1 MDMFNKKLKNR
12 VITLFFL
19 LFTIL
24 LPLILNLPLQFFSSR
39 TKDKFD
45 SEIDNP
51 QSPFLSLN
59 NPNGANY
66 FSFYKNITIDY
77 TKVAGS
83 GNLSD
88 FPFLLSILD
97 SDLHDDAQTDGD
109 DIAFAIANSWL
120 DHEIELFDPTYSPTE
135 AQLIAWIRIP
145 SLSTS
150 VNTVVSMYYG
160 NSTMNSRQ
168 NPVSVWNNDYKA
180 IWHMSDDPS
189 GTIND
194 STSNDN
200 DGTTFGGLDS
210 SDQVSSKIGGGI
222 SLDGINDYILI
233 PHSPSI
239 DITGNQITLEAWI
252 NLAQVPHQ
260 YDAPVMV
267 KAPSDNNERYMLG
280 VDGGTSPARVNQR
293 ITASISGYRRYDIP
307 IAPTPGMLYQDSWTH
322 ISVVYDGTL
331 GVSERFFVY
340 INGAPISAQYAAGT
354 ILSTSGNLNIGRRI
368 STSRWLYGIIDELR
382 ISSVAR
388 SDNWFTTQFNNQN
401 DPSNF
406 YSIGLEQDI
415 FHQAQIYAIDLYGKV
430 IPNAN
435 ISMYSNANLVQSGI
449 TTSDGSVLFTNITQA
464 EYNFTVE
471 IISDIGN
478 HSEIVNKTT
487 LLIDNTLPIIYLECN
502 VSTNLFTITDV
513 DGAPVDSGW
522 VLVGNSTDTIQ
533 KCSVDI
539 NGSATFQWLNITPYQ
554 YNYSVYY
561 QDDNYYPNIIELASG
576 NITTPNSSIFMQSY
590 LTTVDFT
597 ILSHSPVETV
607 SGAKIKLRVNNT
619 SGPSIVNLTTDQY
632 GNATLRWLNSTGI
645 NGNYSLQ
652 IEFFGAEK
660 LFNTTAG
667 AIPTVDELS
676 FIVKNKSV
684 YEFRIDINLL
694 DFETELISLN
704 PTLNIAIEWGSR
716 LKLRALFNVTKAI
729 GYEGLLGPK
738 DADLMSY
745 QVSLG
750 GIPISSGEILKEEIN
765 EGRHS
770 TFIETTGLESDTSYL
785 IRILAQKSGYTIP
798 SDLILQLN
806 IFRNNLELNQSE
818 NDDSIQSIYWADN
831 INMSVKPYGK
841 KSETFTVKNNIFKNI
856 DDEFDFSIPDI
867 DHSWNLS
874 EITFNIYNISWNAD
888 AFDINIS
895 ILDPYGSFYIFH
907 PGNHPGWD
915 FLLGQWTGIT
925 LNLDKKS
932 PLNNN
937 NFKYTIGGTFDNT
950 VDIIADSLL
959 IRDSI
964 NIQYSKFNVTNEI
977 SVLTENE
984 GWAIKNITFEISN
997 CFETSTWD
1005 PANLTILS
1013 NLNISTI
1020 EGSKYSLDFGDEN
1033 GMGILIIDDQIINP
1047 LNNQFLFAI
1056 ESYTNITFNVR
1067 IKVEYIQEF
1076 YQDLHLE
1083 TFTISKVKEN
1093 IINGG
1098 IFEIGISEIGW
1109 IEAQESATLWVRGIN
1124 NGSADFLPSE
1134 VGMNMTIGG
1143 IPYTISD
1150 AALGEGTV
1158 SLINFNKNEIFQA
1171 FIETAQSVNFTLSY
1185 TITYSRQISYEIEGS
1200 VSYLIQEKQTIS
1212 GNVQYYDTLRYYIQ
1226 AIDTSLINAAEYTII
1241 FSISKDHYVSASKDL
1256 KLIVLNRLTLINGEA
1271 TLYRSLENIYIND
1284 AVNFTFFYTDAITGE
1299 NITNIKTSL
1308 FIWEKY
1314 DTEGSVIDSGQGTL
1328 NVNTND
1334 SYNLDF
1340 TTENKTIGDYLLI
1353 ATLEKDNY
1361 EYKNSM
1367 ILLTIN
1373 KREVDYILGNNFK
1386 DKQASVVQGKDIPIM
1401 IYLTDP
1407 TKNDNPLINATI
1419 SLIIGGAEYEI
1430 KELGNGTYRAY
1441 YETSSINA
1449 FFTSTTLR
1457 GVINISKEDYIS
1469 EEFSIIIV
1477 VEMQEIFPGIP
1488 TFYFLLIISAVIAVA
1503 ASIVGY
1509 RVYKY
1514 AKIPTFV
1521 KKVRAMKKAI
1531 EGKKSISESLLY
1543 RTKNAFIAERVKDK
1557 WKDIELSVENVLGIK
1572 SITEKKVSKVE
1583 RRISEVVD
1591 RRNIQPIGLIL
1602 MKWDERI
1609 GTEIIANYPEETTVS
1624 EKTLMQIYSTH
1635 EYSGDKG
1642 IITLT
1647 SGSLNIISYYT
1658 GPEKGYYL
1666 VLLLN
1671 IDDDPDVYEGGM
1683 ADILRVLL
1691 DNIDDDS
1698 YLELIPSLFQRL
1710 SVYPSLSDEE
1720 ILSLSYHD
1728 EMKRMI
1734 IENLRDVGAITKSE
1748 LMIWLRDKYVEGFI
1762 DIEATLLEL
1771 LKRDIVKQVSIKGFP
1786 SDLIFLTNDFFML
1799 RVPPVKLFE
1808 DPAGRGLPT
1817 QFIKEYRAEIKKFF
1831 QNYHPTVEDNLK
1843 IIEILINPQ
1852 AYEIVRLLRTSIV
1865 TLQDL
1870 EKLKKKG
1877 IADASSILKLLWDNQ
1892 MVKIFRDENNI
1903 DYYAL
1908 LSDFYMD
1915 LIFPKYLLT
1924 VIKTAYEQ
1932 KSHPNKVLTEYLK
1945 SLEDTY
1951 FDLKSHEKS

>member
-1 MDMFNKKLKNR
+1 METHARKFKIRAKM
-12 VITLFFL
+12 LFIL
-19 LFTIL
+19 LFPIL
-24 LPLILNLPLQFFSSR
+24 LPLILNLPLQFFSNGPN
-39 TKDKFD
+39 DKFNYDID
-45 SEIDNP
+45 SP
-51 QSPFLSLN
+51 QSPPLSSG
-59 NPNGANY
+59 NPIGANY
-66 FSFYKNITIDY
+66 FSFYKNITIDH

-83 GNLSD
+83 GSHTD
-88 FPFLLSILD
+88 FPFLLSLID
-97 SDLHDDAQTDGD
+97 SDLHDDVQPDGN
-109 DIAFAIANSWL
+109 DIAFAMGGLWL
-120 DHEIELFDPTYSPTE
+120 DHEIELFNPTYSATE
-135 AQLIAWIRIP
+135 AHLIAWIRIP

-150 VNTVVSMYYG
+150 VDTVISIYYG

-168 NPVSVWNNDYKA
+168 NPISVWNNDYKA
-180 IWHMSDDPS
+180 IWHMSDNPS
-189 GTIND
+189 GTIYD

-200 DGTTFGGLDS
+200 DGTTFGGMDS

-233 PHSPSI
+233 PHSSSI

-252 NLAQVPHQ
+252 NLGQVPPQH
-260 YDAPVMV
+260 DAPVIV

-280 VDGGTSPARVNQR
+280 VDGGENPSLVNQR
-293 ITASISGYRRYDIP
+293 ITASISGYRRYDV
-307 IAPTPGMLYQDSWTH
+307 GRLYQDTWTH
-322 ISVVYDGTL
+322 ISAVYDGTL
-331 GVSERFFVY
+331 DGSNKFFVY
-340 INGAPISAQYAAGT
+340 IDGALISAQYAAGT

-388 SDNWFTTQFNNQN
+388 SDDWFTTQFNNHN
-401 DPSNF
+401 DPFNF
-406 YSIGLEQDI
+406 YSVGSEQAI
-415 FHQAQIYAIDLYGKV
+415 FHQAQIYAVDLYGNV
-430 IPNAN
+430 VPNAN
-435 ISMYSNANLVQSGI
+435 ISMYKNTNLVQSGV

-464 EYNFTVE
+464 EYNFTVK
-471 IISDIGN
+471 ITSDIGN

-487 LLIDNTLPIIYLECN
+487 ILIDNNALQIIYLECN
-502 VSTNLFTITDV
+502 VSTNLFTIIDV
-513 DGAPVDSGW
+513 DGAPVGSGW
-522 VLVGNSTDTIQ
+522 VLVGNSTDIIQ
-533 KCSVDI
+533 KCLVDN
-539 NGSATFQWLNITPYQ
+539 NGKAIFQWLNTTPYQ

-561 QDDNYYPNIIELASG
+561 QDDNFNPNIIKLGSG
-576 NITTPNSSIFMQSY
+576 GITTPNSSILVQSY
-590 LTTVDFT
+590 LTTVNFT
-597 ILSHSPVETV
+597 IFSYSTVEAV
-607 SGAKIKLRVNNT
+607 SGAKIKLRINNT
-619 SGPSIVNLTTDQY
+619 SGLSIVNLTTDQN
-632 GNATLRWLNSTGI
+632 GSVTLRWLNSTGI
-645 NGNYSLQ
+645 SGNYSLQ
-652 IEFFGAEK
+652 IEFFGENK
-660 LFNTTAG
+660 DFNTTAG
-667 AIPTVDELS
+667 GIPIVDDIS
-676 FIVKNKSV
+676 FSVKNKIA
-684 YEFRIDINLL
+684 YDFRISLNLL
-694 DFETELISLN
+694 NFETELISLN
-704 PTLNIAIEWGSR
+704 PTDSIAIEWGSR
-716 LKLRALFNVTKAI
+716 LKLRTLFNVTKAI
-729 GYEGLLGPK
+729 GFEGLLGPI
-738 DADLMSY
+738 DADLMLY
-745 QVSLG
+745 KVSLG

-770 TFIETTGLESDTSYL
+770 TFIETTGFESDTSYL
-785 IRILAQKSGYTIP
+785 IRISAQKSGYTIP

-818 NDDSIQSIYWADN
+818 NDESIQSVYWADN

-841 KSETFTVKNNIFKNI
+841 KSETITVKNNIFKNI
-856 DDEFDFSIPDI
+856 NNEFEFSIPDI
-867 DHSWNLS
+867 DHGWNLS
-874 EITFNIYNISWNAD
+874 EITFNIYNISWNVGAP
-888 AFDINIS
+888 DINIT

-915 FLLGQWTGIT
+915 FLLEQWTGIT

-950 VDIIADSLL
+950 VDIIAEALL

-977 SVLTENE
+977 VVLTENE
-984 GWAIKNITFEISN
+984 GWAIKNITFEVLN
-997 CFETSTWD
+997 CLEMSTWD

-1013 NLNISTI
+1013 NLNISTS
-1020 EGSKYSLDFGDEN
+1020 EGSKYSLDFGDAN
-1033 GMGILIIDDQIINP
+1033 GLGILIIDDQIINP
-1047 LNNQFLFAI
+1047 LNDQFLFVI
-1056 ESYTNITFNVR
+1056 ESYTNITFDVK

-1076 YQDLHLE
+1076 YKSLHLE
-1083 TFTISKVKEN
+1083 TFTVSKVKEN

-1109 IEAQESATLWVRGIN
+1109 VEVQESATLWVRGIN
-1124 NGSADFLPSE
+1124 NGSADFLPSD

-1158 SLINFNKNEIFQA
+1158 SLLSFNKNEIFQA

-1185 TITYSRQISYEIEGS
+1185 TITYSRQIFYEVEGS
-1200 VSYLIQEKQTIS
+1200 VSYLIQEKPTIS

-1226 AIDTSLINAAEYTII
+1226 TIDTSLIDAAEYTITFRI
-1241 FSISKDHYVSASKDL
+1241 YKDHYVSASKDL
-1256 KLIVLNRLTLINGEA
+1256 KLIVLNRLTLINGET

-1284 AVNFTFFYTDAITGE
+1284 AINFTFFYTDAITGE
-1299 NITNIKTSL
+1299 NITNIKISL

-1314 DTEGSVIDSGQGTL
+1314 DTKGNVIDSGQGTL
-1328 NVNTND
+1328 NVKADN
-1334 SYNLDF
+1334 SYILDL
-1340 TTENKTIGDYLLI
+1340 TTENKTTGEYLLI

-1361 EYKNSM
+1361 EYKNAM

-1373 KREVDYILGNNFK
+1373 KREVDYILGNNFRN
-1386 DKQASVVQGKDIPIM
+1386 KQSSAVQGNFIPI
-1401 IYLTDP
+1401 IISLTDP
-1407 TKNDNPLINATI
+1407 TKGDIPLINATI
-1419 SLIIGGAEYEI
+1419 FLTIGGVEYEI
-1430 KELGNGTYRAY
+1430 EGLGDGTYRFDY
-1441 YETSSINA
+1441 QTSNINA

-1488 TFYFLLIISAVIAVA
+1488 AFYFLLIISAVIAFT

-1514 AKIPTFV
+1514 AKVPTFV
-1521 KKVRAMKKAI
+1521 KRVRAMKKAI
-1531 EGKKSISESLLY
+1531 EGDNSISESLLY

-1557 WKDIELSVENVLGIK
+1557 WKYIELSLENVLGIK
-1572 SITEKKVSKVE
+1572 SIKEKKGSKIK
-1583 RRISEVVD
+1583 RRISETVD
-1591 RRNIQPIGLIL
+1591 RRNIKPIGLIL

-1609 GTEIIANYPEETTVS
+1609 GTEIMAKHPEEATVS
-1624 EKTLMQIYSTH
+1624 EKTLMQIYGTH
-1635 EYSGDKG
+1635 EYSSDKG

-1691 DNIDDDS
+1691 DNIDDGT
-1698 YLELIPSLFQRL
+1698 YIQLMPSLFQRL
-1710 SVYPSLSDEE
+1710 SIYPSLSDEE

-1748 LMIWLRDKYVEGFI
+1748 LMIWLKDKYVEGFF

-1771 LKRDIVKQVSIKGFP
+1771 LKRDIVKLVSVKGIP
-1786 SDLIFLTNDFFML
+1786 SELIFLTNDFFML
-1799 RVPPVKLFE
+1799 RVPPVKLLE
-1808 DPAGRGLPT
+1808 NPVSRGLPT
-1817 QFIKEYRAEIKKFF
+1817 QFVKEYRAEIKKFF
-1831 QNYHPTVEDNLK
+1831 QNYRPTAEDNLR
-1843 IIEILINPQ
+1843 IIELLIKPQ
-1852 AYEIVRLLRTSIV
+1852 AYETVRLLRTSIV

-1877 IADASSILKLLWDNQ
+1877 VVDANIILQLLWNNQ
-1892 MVKIFRDENNI
+1892 MVRVFIDKNNI
-1903 DYYAL
+1903 KYYAL
-1908 LSDFYMD
+1908 LTDFYMD

-1932 KSHPNKVLTEYLK
+1932 KSQPNKVLIEYLK

-1951 FDLKSHEKS
+1951 FDLKSQEKS

>member
-1 MDMFNKKLKNR
+1 MNKFNEKCKNR
-12 VITLFFL
+12 AKILLIL
-19 LFTIL
+19 LFTIIFPL
-24 LPLILNLPLQFFSSR
+24 LLNLPVQYSSNGETNKLGYKDDNLQNLHLSS
-39 TKDKFD
+39 
-45 SEIDNP
+45 
-51 QSPFLSLN
+51 N
-59 NPNGANY
+59 NPPDVNY
-66 FSFYKNITIDY
+66 FSFYKNITIDH

-83 GNLSD
+83 GSLND

-97 SDLHDDAQTDGD
+97 SDLQDDAKLNGD
-109 DIAFAIANSWL
+109 DIAFSIGNVWL
-120 DHEIELFDPTYSPTE
+120 DHEIELFDPIYSLTE
-135 AQLIAWIRIP
+135 AQLIAWLRIP

-150 VNTVVSMYYG
+150 VDTVVSMYYG

-168 NPVSVWNNDYKA
+168 NPISVWDNDYKA
-180 IWHMSDDPS
+180 IWHMSDNPTN
-189 GTIND
+189 TIYD

-200 DGTTFGGLDS
+200 DGTTYGGMDS

-222 SLDGINDYILI
+222 SLDGTNDYILI
-233 PHSPSI
+233 PHSSSI
-239 DITGNQITLEAWI
+239 DITGYQITLEAWI
-252 NLAQVPHQ
+252 NLAQVPAQ
-260 YDAPVMV
+260 ADAAVMV
-267 KAPSDNNERYMLG
+267 KAPSDNVERYMLG
-280 VDGGTSPARVNQR
+280 IDGGVSPSRVNQR
-293 ITASISGYRRYDIP
+293 ISTSISGYRRYDV
-307 IAPTPGMLYQDSWTH
+307 GSLYQNSWTH
-322 ISVVYDGTL
+322 ICAVYDGTL
-331 GVSERFFVY
+331 EDSNRFFVY
-340 INGAPISAQYAAGT
+340 INGALISARYAAGT
-354 ILSTSGNLNIGRRI
+354 ILTTSGDLNIGRRM
-368 STSRWLYGIIDELR
+368 STSRWLYGIVDELR

-388 SDNWFTTQFNNQN
+388 SDNWFTTQFNNQD
-401 DPSNF
+401 DPTNF
-406 YSIGLEQDI
+406 FSVGLEQNI
-415 FHQAQIYAIDLYGKV
+415 YHQAQIFAVDLYGNAV
-430 IPNAN
+430 PNAN
-435 ISMYSNANLVQSGI
+435 ISMYSITNLVQSGI
-449 TTSDGSVLFTNITQA
+449 TTLDGSVLFTNITQA

-471 IISDIGN
+471 ITSDIGN
-478 HSEIVNKTT
+478 HSEIVNETT
-487 LLIDNTLPIIYLECN
+487 ILINNALPMIYLECN
-502 VSTNLFTITDV
+502 VSTNLFAITDV

-522 VLVGNSTDTIQ
+522 ILVGNSTDNIQ
-533 KCSVDI
+533 KGLVDN
-539 NGSATFQWLNITPYQ
+539 NGKATFQWLNTTPYQ

-561 QDDNYYPNIIELASG
+561 QDDNYNPNIIKLASG
-576 NITTPNSSIFMQSY
+576 DITTPNSSILVQSN
-590 LTTVDFT
+590 LTTVNFT

-607 SGAKIKLRVNNT
+607 SGAKIKLRVNNI

-660 LFNTTAG
+660 LFNITAG

-676 FIVKNKSV
+676 FSVKNKSA

-738 DADLMSY
+738 DADLMLY

-770 TFIETTGLESDTSYL
+770 TFIDTTGLESDTSYL
-785 IRILAQKSGYTIP
+785 IRISAQKSGYTIP

-841 KSETFTVKNNIFKNI
+841 KSETLTVKNNIFKNI

-867 DHSWNLS
+867 DQSWNLS
-874 EITFNIYNISWNAD
+874 EITFNIYNISWNVA
-888 AFDINIS
+888 AFDINIT

-907 PGNHPGWD
+907 PGNHPGGD

-925 LNLDKKS
+925 LKLDKKS
-932 PLNNN
+932 LLNDN

-950 VDIIADSLL
+950 VDIIVEALL

-977 SVLTENE
+977 AVLAENE
-984 GWAIKNITFEISN
+984 GWAIKNITFEISDS
-997 CFETSTWD
+997 FETLTWD

-1013 NLNISTI
+1013 NLNISTV
-1020 EGSKYSLDFGDEN
+1020 EGSKYSLDFGDAA
-1033 GMGILIIDDQIINP
+1033 GTGILIIDDQIINP
-1047 LNNQFLFAI
+1047 LNNQFLFTI

-1098 IFEIGISEIGW
+1098 IFEIGISETGW

-1124 NGSADFLPSE
+1124 NGSADFLPSD

-1200 VSYLIQEKQTIS
+1200 VSYLIQEKPTIS
-1212 GNVQYYDTLRYYIQ
+1212 GNVQYYETLRYYIQ
-1226 AIDTSLINAAEYTII
+1226 TIDTSLINAAEYTII
-1241 FSISKDHYVSASKDL
+1241 FSITKDHYVFASKDL
-1256 KLIVLNRLTLINGEA
+1256 KLIVLNRLTLINGET
-1271 TLYRSLENIYIND
+1271 TLYRSLEDIYIND
-1284 AVNFTFFYTDAITGE
+1284 AKNFTFFYTDAFTGE
-1299 NITNIKTSL
+1299 NITNLKTSL

-1314 DTEGSVIDSGQGTL
+1314 DSEGIVIESGQGTL
-1328 NVNTND
+1328 NFNTNN
-1334 SYNLDF
+1334 SYDLDF
-1340 TTENKTIGDYLLI
+1340 TTENKTVGDYLLI

-1373 KREVDYILGNNFK
+1373 KREVDYLLGDNFK
-1386 DKQASVVQGKDIPIM
+1386 DKQASIVQGKTIPLM
-1401 IYLTDP
+1401 VYLTDP
-1407 TKNDNPLINATI
+1407 TKEDTPLINANI
-1419 SLIIGGAEYEI
+1419 SLTIGGREYKIE
-1430 KELGNGTYRAY
+1430 ELGNGTYRLDY
-1441 YETSSINA
+1441 QTSDITA

-1457 GVINISKEDYIS
+1457 GVINISKENYFS

-1488 TFYFLLIISAVIAVA
+1488 TFYFLLIISAVIAVT

-1531 EGKKSISESLLY
+1531 EGDKSISESLLY
-1543 RTKNAFIAERVKDK
+1543 RNKNSFIGERVKGK
-1557 WKDIELSVENVLGIK
+1557 WEDIGLSVENVLGIK
-1572 SITEKKVSKVE
+1572 SIQEKKVE
-1583 RRISEVVD
+1583 RRISETVD
-1591 RRNIQPIGLIL
+1591 RRTIKPIGLVL

-1609 GTEIIANYPEETTVS
+1609 GTEILAKYPEETTVS

-1635 EYSGDKG
+1635 EYSGEKG

-1647 SGSLNIISYYT
+1647 SGLLNIISYYT

-1671 IDDDPDVYEGGM
+1671 MDDDPDVYEGGM

-1698 YLELIPSLFQRL
+1698 YIQLMPSLFQRL

-1720 ILSLSYHD
+1720 ILSVHYQD
-1728 EMKRMI
+1728 EIKRMI

-1771 LKRDIVKQVSIKGFP
+1771 LKRDIVKQVSVKGIP
-1786 SDLIFLTNDFFML
+1786 SELIFLTNDFFML
-1799 RVPPVKLFE
+1799 RVPPVKLYK
-1808 DPAGRGLPT
+1808 DPAAKGLPT
-1817 QFIKEYRAEIKKFF
+1817 QFLKEYKTEIKKFF
-1831 QNYHPTVEDNLK
+1831 QNYKPTAEDNLR

-1852 AYEIVRLLRTSIV
+1852 AYEIIRLLRTSIV

-1877 IADASSILKLLWDNQ
+1877 VEDAYSILKLLWDNQ
-1892 MVKIFRDENNI
+1892 MVKVFKDENNVE
-1903 DYYAL
+1903 YYAL
-1908 LSDFYMD
+1908 LSDFYLD

-1924 VIKTAYEQ
+1924 VIKTAYDQ
-1932 KSHPNKVLTEYLK
+1932 KSQSNKVLTEYLK

-1951 FDLKSHEKS
+1951 FDLKSREKS

>member
-1 MDMFNKKLKNR
+1 MEKITKKFKNR
-12 VITLFFL
+12 VKTLFIL
-19 LFTIL
+19 LFTIIF
-24 LPLILNLPLQFFSSR
+24 PLILNLQLHFFSNG

-45 SEIDNP
+45 FNIDNP
-51 QSPFLSLN
+51 QYPLLSSNSPI
-59 NPNGANY
+59 GANY
-66 FSFYKNITIDY
+66 FSFYKNITIDH

-83 GNLSD
+83 GSLTD
-88 FPFLLSILD
+88 FPLLLSILD
-97 SDLHDDAQTDGD
+97 SDLQDNVQPDGD
-109 DIAFAIANSWL
+109 DIAFAIANIWL
-120 DHEIELFDPTYSPTE
+120 DHEIELFNPTYSPNE

-150 VNTVVSMYYG
+150 VDTVVSMYYG

-168 NPVSVWNNDYKA
+168 NPISVWDNDYKA
-180 IWHMSDDPS
+180 IWHMSDNPS

-200 DGTTFGGLDS
+200 DGTTFGGMDS

-233 PHSPSI
+233 PHSSSI
-239 DITGNQITLEAWI
+239 DITGSQITLEAWI
-252 NLAQVPHQ
+252 NLAQVPPQ
-260 YDAPVMV
+260 YDAPVIV

-293 ITASISGYRRYDIP
+293 ITASISGYRRYDVP
-307 IAPTPGMLYQDSWTH
+307 TAPTPGMLYQDSWAY
-322 ISVVYDGTL
+322 ICAVYDGTL
-331 GVSERFFVY
+331 EVSNRFFVY
-340 INGAPISAQYAAGT
+340 INGALISARYAAGT

-368 STSRWLYGIIDELR
+368 SSSRWLYGIIDELR

-388 SDNWFTTQFNNQN
+388 SDNWLTTQFNNQN

-406 YSIGLEQDI
+406 YSVGLEQDI
-415 FHQAQIYAIDLYGKV
+415 FIQAQIYTIDLYGNV

-435 ISMYSNANLVQSGI
+435 ISMYSNFNLVQNGV

-471 IISDIGN
+471 ITSDIGN

-487 LLIDNTLPIIYLECN
+487 IFIDATLQTIYLECN

-533 KCSVDI
+533 KGLVDN
-539 NGSATFQWLNITPYQ
+539 NGKAIFQWLNTTPYQ

-561 QDDNYYPNIIELASG
+561 QDDNYNPNIIKLTSG
-576 NITTPNSSIFMQSY
+576 NITTPNSSILIQSY
-590 LTTVDFT
+590 LTTVNFT

-645 NGNYSLQ
+645 NGNFSLQ
-652 IEFFGAEK
+652 IEFFGENK
-660 LFNTTAG
+660 DFNITAG

-676 FIVKNKSV
+676 FSVKNKSA
-684 YEFRIDINLL
+684 YEFRIEINLL

-738 DADLMSY
+738 DADLMLY
-745 QVSLG
+745 NVLLG

-785 IRILAQKSGYTIP
+785 IRISAQKSGYTIP

-818 NDDSIQSIYWADN
+818 NDDYIQSVYWADN

-841 KSETFTVKNNIFKNI
+841 KSETLTVKNNIFKNI

-874 EITFNIYNISWNAD
+874 EITFNIYNISWNA
-888 AFDINIS
+888 AEPAINIT
-895 ILDPYGSFYIFH
+895 ILDPYGSYYIFH
-907 PGNHPGWD
+907 TGNHPGWD

-950 VDIIADSLL
+950 VDIIAEALL

-964 NIQYSKFNVTNEI
+964 NIQYSKFNVTNKI
-977 SVLTENE
+977 AVLTENE
-984 GWAIKNITFEISN
+984 GWAIKNITFEILN
-997 CFETSTWD
+997 GLETSTWD

-1020 EGSKYSLDFGDEN
+1020 EGSKYSLDFGDAN

-1056 ESYTNITFNVR
+1056 ESYTNITFNLR

-1124 NGSADFLPSE
+1124 NGSADFLPSD
-1134 VGMNMTIGG
+1134 VGMNLTIGG

-1200 VSYLIQEKQTIS
+1200 VSYLIQEKQTIF

-1226 AIDTSLINAAEYTII
+1226 VIDTSLIDAAEYTVR
-1241 FSISKDHYVSASKDL
+1241 FSISKDHYVSAFKDL
-1256 KLIVLNRLTLINGEA
+1256 RLIVLNRLTLINGEA
-1271 TLYRSLENIYIND
+1271 ALYRSLENIYIND

-1299 NITNIKTSL
+1299 NITNIKISL

-1314 DTEGSVIDSGQGTL
+1314 DTEGNVIDNGQGAL
-1328 NVNTND
+1328 NVKADN
-1334 SYNLDF
+1334 SYILDF
-1340 TTENKTIGDYLLI
+1340 TTENRTIGDYLLI

-1373 KREVDYILGNNFK
+1373 KRGLDYILGDNFK
-1386 DKQASVVQGKDIPIM
+1386 DKQASVVQGNAMLINIT
-1401 IYLTDP
+1401 LTDP
-1407 TKNDNPLINATI
+1407 TKRAIPLINATI
-1419 SLIIGGAEYEI
+1419 SLTIGGVKYEI
-1430 KELGNGTYRAY
+1430 EEGDNGTYGFY
-1441 YETSSINA
+1441 FQTSNINA
-1449 FFTSTTLR
+1449 FLTSTTLR

-1477 VEMQEIFPGIP
+1477 VEMQEIFPGFP
-1488 TFYFLLIISAVIAVA
+1488 TFYFLLVVSAIIAVT

-1521 KKVRAMKKAI
+1521 KRVRAMKKAI
-1531 EGKKSISESLLY
+1531 EGDKSISESLLY
-1543 RTKNAFIAERVKDK
+1543 RTKNAFIGERVKDK
-1557 WKDIELSVENVLGIK
+1557 WEDIGLSVENVLGIK
-1572 SITEKKVSKVE
+1572 SIKEKKVSKIE
-1583 RRISEVVD
+1583 KRISETVY
-1591 RRNIQPIGLIL
+1591 RRKIQPIGLII

-1609 GTEIIANYPEETTVS
+1609 GTEILAKYPEETTVS

-1635 EYSGDKG
+1635 EYSGEKG

-1647 SGSLNIISYYT
+1647 SGLLNIISYYT
-1658 GPEKGYYL
+1658 GPERGFYL

-1671 IDDDPDVYEGGM
+1671 IEDDPDVYEGGM
-1683 ADILRVLL
+1683 ADVLRVLL

-1698 YLELIPSLFQRL
+1698 YKQLLPSLFQRL

-1720 ILSLSYHD
+1720 ILSLNYQD
-1728 EMKRMI
+1728 EIKRMI

-1748 LMIWLRDKYVEGFI
+1748 LTVWLRDKFVEGFI

-1771 LKRDIVKQVSIKGFP
+1771 LKRDIVKQVSVKGIP
-1786 SDLIFLTNDFFML
+1786 SELIFLTNDFFML
-1799 RVPPVKLFE
+1799 RIPPVKIFK
-1808 DPAGRGLPT
+1808 DPASRGLPT
-1817 QFIKEYRAEIKKFF
+1817 QFIKEYKTEITKFF
-1831 QNYHPTVEDNLK
+1831 QNYHPTSEDTLN

-1852 AYEIVRLLRTSIV
+1852 AYEIIRLLRTSVV

-1877 IADASSILKLLWDNQ
+1877 VEDANSILKLLWDNQ
-1892 MVKIFRDENNI
+1892 MVKVFRDENNTE
-1903 DYYAL
+1903 YYAL

-1932 KSHPNKVLTEYLK
+1932 KSQANIVLIEYLK
-1945 SLEDTY
+1945 VLEETY
-1951 FDLKSHEKS
+1951 FDLKSP

>member
-1 MDMFNKKLKNR
+1 MKSFTRKFKIRAK
-12 VITLFFL
+12 TLSLL
-19 LFTIL
+19 LFTMII
-24 LPLILNLPLQFFSSR
+24 PLILNLSPQFSSKG
-39 TKDKFD
+39 TKNKFD
-45 SEIDNP
+45 YDIDNP
-51 QSPFLSLN
+51 LSPLISSS
-59 NPNGANY
+59 NPTGAKF
-66 FSFYKNITIDY
+66 FSFYKNITIDH
-77 TKVAGS
+77 TKVSGS
-83 GNLSD
+83 GSLTD

-97 SDLHDDAQTDGD
+97 SDLHYDVQLDGA
-109 DIAFAIANSWL
+109 DIAFAITNIWL
-120 DHEIELFDPTYSPTE
+120 DHEIELFNPAYSPTE

-150 VNTVVSMYYG
+150 VDTVVSMYYG
-160 NSTMNSRQ
+160 NATMNSRQ
-168 NPVSVWNNDYKA
+168 NPVSVWNDDYKA
-180 IWHMSDDPS
+180 IWHMSDNPFN
-189 GTIND
+189 TIND

-200 DGTTFGGLDS
+200 DGTTFGGMDS

-222 SLDGINDYILI
+222 SLDGLDDFILI

-252 NLAQVPHQ
+252 NLAQVPPSA
-260 YDAPVMV
+260 DAAVMV
-267 KAPSDNNERYMLG
+267 KAPSDNVERYMLG
-280 VDGGTSPARVNQR
+280 VDGGVSPSRVNQR
-293 ITASISGYRRYDIP
+293 ITASISGYRRYDV
-307 IAPTPGMLYQDSWTH
+307 GSLYQDSWTH
-322 ISVVYDGTL
+322 ICVVYDGTL
-331 GVSERFFVY
+331 EDSNRFFVY
-340 INGAPISAQYAAGT
+340 INGALISALYAAGT
-354 ILSTSGNLNIGRRI
+354 ISSTTGDLNIGRRM

-388 SDNWFTTQFNNQN
+388 SDDWLTTQFNNQN
-401 DPSNF
+401 DPISF
-406 YSIGLEQDI
+406 FSVGTEQNLYL
-415 FHQAQIYAIDLYGKV
+415 QAQIYAVDLYGNAV
-430 IPNAN
+430 PNAN
-435 ISMYSNANLVQSGI
+435 ISMYKNTNLVRSGI
-449 TTSDGSVLFTNITQA
+449 SMLDGSVLFTNITQA

-471 IISDIGN
+471 ITSNIGN
-478 HSEIVNKTT
+478 YNEIVNKTAI
-487 LLIDNTLPIIYLECN
+487 LIAKALQIIYLECN
-502 VSTNLFTITDV
+502 VSTNLFTIIDV
-513 DGAPVDSGW
+513 DGVPVDSGW
-522 VLVGNSTDTIQ
+522 VLVGNSTDIIR
-533 KCSVDI
+533 KCSVDS
-539 NGSATFQWLNITPYQ
+539 NGKAIFQWLNTTPYQ

-561 QDDNYYPNIIELASG
+561 QDDNYNPNIIKLAFG
-576 NITTPNSSIFMQSY
+576 DITTPNSSIPIQSY
-590 LTTVDFT
+590 LTTVNFT
-597 ILSHSPVETV
+597 ILSYSPVEAV
-607 SGAKIKLRVNNT
+607 SGAKLKFRVNNA
-619 SGPSIVNLTTDQY
+619 SGSSIVNLTTDQN
-632 GNATLRWLNSTGI
+632 GDVTLRWLNSTGI
-645 NGNYSLQ
+645 NGNFSLQ
-652 IEFFGAEK
+652 IEFFGENK
-660 LFNTTAG
+660 VFNTTVG
-667 AIPTVDELS
+667 VPTVNETS
-676 FIVKNKSV
+676 FIVKNNGA
-684 YEFRIDINLL
+684 YEFRILINLL

-704 PTLNIAIEWGSR
+704 PSNNIAIEWSSR

-729 GYEGLLGPK
+729 GFEELLGPK
-738 DADLMSY
+738 DADLMQY
-745 QVSLG
+745 QVLLG
-750 GIPISSGEILKEEIN
+750 ANPILSGEILKEESYD
-765 EGRHS
+765 GRHS
-770 TFIETTGLESDTSYL
+770 TFIETTGLESDKSYL
-785 IRILAQKSGYTIP
+785 IRISAQKSSYTIP
-798 SDLILQLN
+798 SDLILILN

-818 NDDSIQSIYWADN
+818 NDDSIQSVYWLDN
-831 INMSVKPYGK
+831 LNMSVKPYGT
-841 KSETFTVKNNIFKNI
+841 KSESLTVKNDIFKNI
-856 DDEFDFSIPDI
+856 DNEFDFSIPDI
-867 DHSWNLS
+867 DHDWNIS
-874 EITFNIYNISWNAD
+874 EITLNIYNISWNVPVAN
-888 AFDINIS
+888 INIA
-895 ILDPYGSFYIFH
+895 ILDPYGSFHIFNTT
-907 PGNHPGWD
+907 NHAGWD
-915 FLLGQWTGIT
+915 FPLGQWTGIT
-925 LNLDKKS
+925 LNLDKRS

-937 NFKYTIGGTFDNT
+937 NFKFTIGGTFDNT

-1226 AIDTSLINAAEYTII
+1226 AIDTSLINAAEYTIR

-1314 DTEGSVIDSGQGTL
+1314 DTEGNVIDSGQGTL

-1373 KREVDYILGNNFK
+1373 KREVDYILGDNFK

-1419 SLIIGGAEYEI
+1419 SLIIGGVEYEI